1 MQQARR
7 DTIELRKGMRK
18 EGEVRLPL
26 LYWNCPTTTIEDQ
39 TFWDRWKMQDQGP
52 GVRVCFRICSQVVFL
67 FWPGWKST
75 FVWNTTG

>member
-1 MQQARR
+1 
-7 DTIELRKGMRK
+7 MRK

-52 GVRVCFRICSQVVFL
+52 GVRV
-67 FWPGWKST
+67 WGPGI
-75 FVWNTTG
+75 